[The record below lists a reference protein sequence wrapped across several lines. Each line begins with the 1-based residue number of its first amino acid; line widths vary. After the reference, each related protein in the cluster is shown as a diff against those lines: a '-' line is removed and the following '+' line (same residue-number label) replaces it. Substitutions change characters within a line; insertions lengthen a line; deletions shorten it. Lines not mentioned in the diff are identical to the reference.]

1 MRRRAA
7 AGMRVLGYAPDGD
20 EGALRHAG
28 AEVLW
33 SLDELPRR
41 LGFC

>member
-1 MRRRAA
+1 MRA
-7 AGMRVLGYAPDGD
+7 LGYALDGD
-20 EGALRHAG
+20 EAALREAG

-41 LGFC
+41 LGFG